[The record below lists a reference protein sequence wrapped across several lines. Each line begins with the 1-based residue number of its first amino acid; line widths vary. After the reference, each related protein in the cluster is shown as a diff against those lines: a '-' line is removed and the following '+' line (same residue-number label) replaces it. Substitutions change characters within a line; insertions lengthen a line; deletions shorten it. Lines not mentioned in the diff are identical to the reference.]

1 MQVGVDAPPNARIP
15 LTAFDEEIHPRWP
28 SSKIKAEKDEPWIH
42 NGLVR
47 IGPSLL
53 AAASS
58 ASKRSAM
65 PLGGTSHHVGAM
77 Q

>member
-15 LTAFDEEIHPRWP
+15 LTAFDEEIHPGWP
-28 SSKIKAEKDEPWIH
+28 LSKIKAENDEPWIH
-42 NGLVR
+42 NELVR
-47 IGPSLL
+47 VGPLPS
-53 AAASS
+53 AA

-65 PLGGTSHHVGAM
+65 PFAGTSRYFAAM